1 MISYKFLKEHGL
13 VPRSIRKNKSSYIV
27 ETVDNKKYVLKEEKN
42 NSKYDYLVSR
52 NFNYFPNNF
61 NLDNYVVYEYLEN
74 INLSD
79 EERLLDIVKL
89 IGLLHAKTTRYKV
102 IDIDDYKVIYEDLL
116 KEIDTTTNYYLQLN
130 DLIDNELYMAPS
142 KYLLVR
148 NISKIYSALS
158 FCKFELDNWY
168 ELIKGKSKERLVY
181 THNNLEIDHLIRTN
195 NPYLISWDKAKID
208 FPINDIYN
216 LYKKYYRKS
225 NFDILLN
232 NYQDKYPLNEEE
244 LKLLFIKISIPDKI
258 QFTNDEFENTKKVK
272 VLVDY
277 LNSGD
282 KLIKPFY
289 QKKRKTNV

>member
-1 MISYKFLKEHGL
+1 MGTKEIIEIAESGLKYQIDNGKSDFVIYPFGAYGKLVKYILNSMGVQERMI
-13 VPRSIRKNKSSYIV
+13 
-27 ETVDNKKYVLKEEKN
+27 VDNKKYVLKEEKN

-216 LYKKYYRKS
+216 LDENNTICINFPSIYLFVIFNYSMKK
-225 NFDILLN
+225 DI
-232 NYQDKYPLNEEE
+232 
-244 LKLLFIKISIPDKI
+244 
-258 QFTNDEFENTKKVK
+258 
-272 VLVDY
+272 Y
-277 LNSGD
+277 L
-282 KLIKPFY
+282 
-289 QKKRKTNV
+289 